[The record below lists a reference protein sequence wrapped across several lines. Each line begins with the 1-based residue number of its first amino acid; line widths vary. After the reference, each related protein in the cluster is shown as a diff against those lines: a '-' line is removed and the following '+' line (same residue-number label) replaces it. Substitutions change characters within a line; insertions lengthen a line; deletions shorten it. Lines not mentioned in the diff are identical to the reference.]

1 MLGSVPP
8 MSYRISTSAGSRTH
22 RSRLRAS
29 LAFTMVCL
37 AVAPVLPAAAAPVF
51 TDGFESGTTS
61 AWSGA
66 TRFSVQ
72 SQVVHS
78 GTQAGRASSTGLPS
92 HASRTFTG
100 LAEVWAGVSF
110 RVESRSTAVW
120 LLSLRRT
127 GGGTVLLLGFNS
139 QGRLIARNVVQSR
152 TYTSTTPVA
161 TGAWRDLQVHVRTG
175 SSSRFDVL
183 LDGAPVANLA
193 HNTGLGSKPLSKLV
207 IGDTASNR
215 QFVVAFDDAWIDPQ
229 SPVPAPP
236 PEEAGAWGPIFD
248 IGIPAVHASVLHTG
262 KVLVFHRTSGT
273 IGTVARLWDPVTG
286 AVENVDATGGDAY
299 NYFCSAHTVLG
310 DGRVFIT
317 GGTTAQGNYYGERRT
332 AFFDPDT
339 ETWSRGP
346 LMANGRWYPSG
357 ATLPDADVLVFSG
370 SSDPAT
376 NVEQV
381 ERYDVETNTFSTLGD
396 TADITSEFLYP
407 RLFVLPDGT
416 VARVGMEQ
424 QTMTLDPGTETWS
437 NGPSLGFGDRENG
450 SMIRLPGNRV
460 LAIGGSDGGLPTTST
475 EIIDFD
481 DPTPAWR
488 PSGSMAE
495 PRQHLNAVLLPDG
508 TVLAVGGARAADFY
522 NDPAY
527 VSELYDPDSETW
539 ATMDSTF
546 APRAYHSTAVLLP
559 DGRVLSAGQTRGN
572 LQTTGEVFS
581 PPYLFAG
588 PRPVIDAAPSAIG
601 YGDSFVVDTADA
613 EAIDE
618 VTLIRASTVTHGVNF
633 DQRSLPL
640 SFSAGVDSLTVGEP
654 ASNLDAP
661 PGWYMLFLLDGGVP
675 SVAAWIQVT

>member
-1 MLGSVPP
+1 
-8 MSYRISTSAGSRTH
+8 
-22 RSRLRAS
+22 
-29 LAFTMVCL
+29 MVAMCL
-37 AVAPVLPAAAAPVF
+37 ALAPVPTASAAPVF

-78 GTQAGRASSTGLPS
+78 GSKAGRAVSTGLPS

-110 RVESRSTAVW
+110 HVESRSTAVW

-127 GGGTVLLLGFNS
+127 GGGTVLLVGLNS

-175 SSSRFDVL
+175 SASRFDVL

-193 HNTGLGSKPLSKLV
+193 HNTGLGSKPISKLV

-215 QFVVAFDDAWIDPQ
+215 RFVVAFDDAWIDPQ
-229 SPVPAPP
+229 SPVPPPP
-236 PEEAGAWGPIFD
+236 PEQAGEWGPIFQL
-248 IGIPAVHASVLHTG
+248 GIPAVHAIVLHTG

-286 AVENVDATGGDAY
+286 TIENVDATGGDAY
-299 NYFCSAHTVLG
+299 NYFCSAHTVLD

-317 GGTTAQGNYYGERRT
+317 GGTTTDGNYYGERRT
-332 AFFDPDT
+332 AFFDPET
-339 ETWSRGP
+339 ETWSQGP
-346 LMANGRWYPSG
+346 QMANGRWYPSG

-370 SSDPAT
+370 SSDPTT

-381 ERYDVETNTFSTLGD
+381 ERYDVETNTFSALGA
-396 TADITSEFLYP
+396 TSDIASEFLYP
-407 RLFVLPDGT
+407 RLFVLADGT
-416 VARVGMEQ
+416 VARVGMDQ
-424 QTMTLDPGTETWS
+424 QTMTLDPGTGSWS
-437 NGPSLGFGDRENG
+437 NGPLLGFGNRENG

-460 LAIGGSDGGLPTTST
+460 LAIGGSDDGLPTTST
-475 EIIDFD
+475 EMIDFD

-495 PRQHLNAVLLPDG
+495 RRQHLNAVLLPDG
-508 TVLAVGGARAADFY
+508 TVLAIGGARADDFY

-527 VSELYDPDSETW
+527 PSELFDPDTETW
-539 ATMDSTF
+539 TTMDSTF

-559 DGRVLSAGQTRGN
+559 DGRVLAAGQTRGN

-588 PRPVIDAAPSAIG
+588 PRPVIEASPSTIG
-601 YGDSFVVDTADA
+601 YGGSFTVETGDA
-613 EAIDE
+613 AAVDE
-618 VTLIRASTVTHGVNF
+618 VTLIRAGTVTHGVNF
-633 DQRSLPL
+633 DQRSVPLP
-640 SFSAGVDSLTVGEP
+640 FTAETGGLTVSEP

-661 PGWYMLFLLDGGVP
+661 LGWYMLFVLDAGVP
-675 SVAAWIQVT
+675 SVAAWVQVS